1 MKATK
6 LKLLVGLVIVIGL
19 ANASSTAV
27 ANTRIV
33 TSQAGITV
41 NAQAIDIDS
50 IQQRTIISNIVSNRI
65 NIGANIEQVD
75 NIVIPNRNDIG
86 IVPAISTI
94 SDISPIAIQPKISDA
109 DVRSVD
115 IDNLVSII
123 A

>member
-6 LKLLVGLVIVIGL
+6 LNLLVGLVIVIGL

-50 IQQRTIISNIVSNRI
+50 IQQRTIISNFVSNRI